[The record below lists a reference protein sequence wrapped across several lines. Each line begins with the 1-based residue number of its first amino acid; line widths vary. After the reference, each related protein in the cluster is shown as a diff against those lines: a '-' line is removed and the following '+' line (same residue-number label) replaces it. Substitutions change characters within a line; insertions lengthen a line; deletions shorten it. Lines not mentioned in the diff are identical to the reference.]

1 MRMMKSPIEE
11 FCLAVELQLTR
22 ANRREMVVLLGELR
36 EHLEDKQ
43 GALMARGMEET
54 QAAREAVAAM
64 GDPAEIGR
72 ELGKLYDPLWLWLDR
87 LVLGLLV
94 WLLFW
99 GIFLGIEYLSIFM
112 GEWGRP

>member
-1 MRMMKSPIEE
+1 MKSPIEE

-72 ELGKLYDPLWLWLDR
+72 ALNAQLSHLWLYWKRFMMVLCAVA
-87 LVLGLLV
+87 LV
-94 WLLFW
+94 
-99 GIFLGIEYLSIFM
+99 GICFALR
-112 GEWGRP
+112 EWWITEQLIREGAILP

>member
-1 MRMMKSPIEE
+1 MKKIDIPRHSMYNIHRVSRYCYREVAPVETKYPA
-11 FCLAVELQLTR
+11 LAE
-22 ANRREMVVLLGELR
+22 
-36 EHLEDKQ
+36 
-43 GALMARGMEET
+43 
-54 QAAREAVAAM
+54 AAM

-94 WLLFW
+94 WPLFW